1 MKHGVSELS
10 DSVLAELARQ
20 ALAQSAERL
29 GVDACELA
37 RGLADG
43 RIAELILTLRRA
55 RSWAYLSDLDRI
67 ERLLSDLDLETAEA
81 PAATPAVDP
90 GRSVA
95 EGGDGVA
102 ALEGR

>member
-20 ALAQSAERL
+20 ALARSAERL

-55 RSWAYLSDLDRI
+55 RSWAYLSDFDRI
-67 ERLLSDLDLETAEA
+67 ERLLAA
-81 PAATPAVDP
+81 PPAVGP
-90 GRSVA
+90 GHSVA
-95 EGGDGVA
+95 DGGDGVA